1 MKMYKIRKTGEM
13 VEVLSYTAPLGT
25 HRSKEDNVS
34 YIDSRGEEHPSEAG
48 NIFWDFKEV
57 AHEKDFTSK
66 ISIDWEQRRYEI
78 AKGALQGYLS
88 CYDGP
93 SLVGEHNYQY
103 AAEASVKFADAI
115 ISELKKGEEP
125 AQTKQEEKEVQ
136 IGDIIEVDGEKYICC
151 EASPEQDCSCCDLCK
166 DDDCKRPYG
175 NCSSDYRKDGK
186 NLTFKKI

>member
-1 MKMYKIRKTGEM
+1 MYYKIRKTGEV

-78 AKGALQGYLS
+78 AKAAMQGRLS
-88 CYDGP
+88 NQYGDI
-93 SLVGEHNYQY
+93 LVGEREFEGV
-103 AAEASVKFADAI
+103 AVSSVEFADALI
-115 ISELKKGEEP
+115 KELKKD
-125 AQTKQEEKEVQ
+125 K
-136 IGDIIEVDGEKYICC
+136 
-151 EASPEQDCSCCDLCK
+151 
-166 DDDCKRPYG
+166 
-175 NCSSDYRKDGK
+175 
-186 NLTFKKI
+186 